1 MTTQQVP
8 TTSAAERLEAVVTA
22 SPVLGPVLERWSSI
36 SLPDCW
42 LAAGAVAQTVWNA
55 ASSFDPSHGLAD
67 IDIVYFDSADLSE
80 ASEALHSKRI
90 QSLFSDLSI
99 KIDVKNEAR
108 VHLWYSTKFGYSITP
123 YTSGQDAI
131 STFPTTATAIGI
143 RPEHGGLAIAAPFG
157 LSDLMDL
164 IVRPNKKQITREIY
178 EAKVARWCAAWPGLK
193 ILNWSDS

>member
-1 MTTQQVP
+1 MTGG
-8 TTSAAERLEAVVTA
+8 ADKFEAIVRA
-22 SPVLGPVLERWSSI
+22 SPILGQVVQRWSSI

-55 ASSFDPSHGLAD
+55 MSSFDSRHGLAD

-90 QSLFSDLSI
+90 QNLFSDLSI

-123 YTSGQDAI
+123 YTSAQDAI
-131 STFPTTATAIGI
+131 STFPTTATAIGV
-143 RPEHGGLAIAAPFG
+143 RPEHSGFVIAAPFG

-178 EAKVARWCAAWPGLK
+178 EAKVARWRAVWPGLT